1 MHSTDRQLAAEH
13 TVSAP
18 EPRVLHL
25 GRGGTSVVIDLDA
38 APAPAIVH
46 WGAALADST
55 PETLR
60 SLAIAARAQRVSGG
74 LDATPALTLLPTGAE
89 GWFGTPGLEGHREG
103 SGLSTRL
110 TLADVQAGEHRA
122 SIALADA
129 EAGLAVRVEV
139 RIGMSGLFHQRITV
153 RNTGGTPYTL
163 QSAHPTFPLPWDA
176 TEVFDTTG
184 HHLRER
190 SPQRRTLGIGSHVR
204 ESRRGRT
211 GADSAIL
218 LAAGRPGFGFE
229 RGRVHG
235 IHVAWSGN
243 HRVIA
248 ERTTTGDAFLGGG
261 ELLLPGEVVLAAGAA
276 YSSPWVIGSWGDGLT
291 ELSARF
297 HAEWRARP
305 QHPRR
310 ARPVTLNTWEAVYFD
325 HSLERLTALADAAA
339 SVGIERFVL
348 DDGWF
353 EGRRDDT
360 AGLGDWTVDTDV
372 WPDGLHPLVD
382 HVRALG
388 MEFGIW
394 VEPEMVN
401 PDSDLARRHP
411 DWILRGRMSLPPSA
425 RQQQVLDL
433 AHPEAYAHIAEH
445 LHALLDE
452 YPIAYLKWDHNRD
465 LVDAAS
471 GPAGSARVHEH
482 TLAVYRLL
490 DELKAAHPGL
500 EIESCASGG
509 ARVDLGILDRTDR
522 VWTSDSL
529 DPLERLDNQKH
540 TGIVVPPEMLGM
552 HLTTP
557 VVHSSGR
564 TVSVGLS
571 GAVALLGH
579 FGIEWDLTTLDD
591 AGRAEVAEWVAL
603 AKRLRPLIAS
613 GRVVH
618 VDGVE
623 PGIDVRGVVATDASS
638 AVFTIVQTATSAAYP
653 PGRIR
658 MPGLEPARTYRLR
671 VLTRDREDAGQSS
684 LEWAETTTVLTG
696 LQLAEV
702 GVRPPVQRP
711 QQAMVVEL
719 TAEN

>member
-1 MHSTDRQLAAEH
+1 MHSTDQLLDAEH
-13 TVSAP
+13 TDPTPNA
-18 EPRVLHL
+18 RVLHL
-25 GRGGTSVVIDLDA
+25 TRGGTSVVVDLDA
-38 APAPAIVH
+38 SPAPAIVH
-46 WGAALADST
+46 WGAALVDST
-55 PETLR
+55 PATLAG
-60 SLAIAARAQRVSGG
+60 LAIAARGQRVSGG
-74 LDATPALTLLPTGAE
+74 LDATPALTLLPTAAE
-89 GWFGTPGLEGHREG
+89 GWFGTPALEGHRDG
-103 SGLSTRL
+103 SGVSILLRVV
-110 TLADVQAGEHRA
+110 DVQASEHRA

-129 EAGLAVRVEV
+129 EAGLAVRAEL
-139 RIGMSGLFHQRITV
+139 RIGPSGLFRQRITV
-153 RNTGGTPYTL
+153 RNTGATAYVL
-163 QSAHPTFPLPWDA
+163 QTVQPTFPLPWDA
-176 TEVFDTTG
+176 TEVLDTTG

-190 SPQRRTLGIGSHVR
+190 SPQRRGLTFGSHVR

-211 GADSAIL
+211 GADAAIL

-229 RGRVHG
+229 GGRVHG

-243 HRVIA
+243 HRVLA
-248 ERTTTGDAFLGGG
+248 ERTVSGDAFLAGG
-261 ELLLPGEVVLAAGAA
+261 ELLLPGEIVLPSGAA

-291 ELSARF
+291 ELSRRF
-297 HAEWRARP
+297 HDEWRARP

-310 ARPVTLNTWEAVYFD
+310 PRPVTLNTWEAVYFD
-325 HSLERLTALADAAA
+325 HSLERLAALADAAA
-339 SVGIERFVL
+339 AVGVERFVL

-360 AGLGDWTVDTDV
+360 AGLGDWTVDGEV

-382 HVRALG
+382 HVRTLG
-388 MEFGIW
+388 MEFGLW

-433 AHPEAYAHIAEH
+433 SNPEAYAHIAAR

-465 LVDAAS
+465 LVDAGG
-471 GPAGSARVHEH
+471 GPAGNAHVHEH

-490 DELKAAHPGL
+490 DELKAARPGL

-529 DPLERLDNQKH
+529 DPLERLDNQRH

-552 HLTTP
+552 HLTSP

-564 TVSVGLS
+564 TVSLGLS
-571 GAVALLGH
+571 GAVALFGH

-591 AGRAEVAEWVAL
+591 ATRTDIAQWVAL

-618 VDGVE
+618 VDGTE
-623 PGIDVRGVVATDASS
+623 PGIDVRGMVAEDAAS
-638 AVFTIVQTATSAAYP
+638 AVFTIVQAATSAAYP

-658 MPGLEPARTYRLR
+658 MPGLDPARSYRLR
-671 VLTRDREDAGQSS
+671 VLMRDGADAGQSP
-684 LEWAETTTVLTG
+684 LAWADAAPLLTG
-696 LQLAEV
+696 RELAEA
-702 GVRPPVQRP
+702 GVRAPVQRP